1 MVELKWLIA
10 IAIVIFCFIAIIPV
24 EAKYDPQYQIRP
36 VGRDG
41 EYSIRT
47 AEGSWLLTIRYITNI
62 EYFIPKG
69 AEIKTIWRPGVN
81 TTRIDSVHKLYP
93 KSKYTVDEV
102 TVLADEAVKAWID
115 NGKKLIVE
123 VAYPRGFPGRERI
136 PPKPEVPIPEPE
148 LEPET
153 EFTLGAD
160 FYNILAEQNTI
171 LYIAM
176 LFIMVLALLVMKLAN
191 PMIIIL
197 GICGVTA
204 IFWVMFNSVPLI
216 IPAAMIVFFF
226 VISIVGGKSWQG

>member
-10 IAIVIFCFIAIIPV
+10 IAVIVACFIAIIPV

-62 EYFIPKG
+62 EYFIPEG

-81 TTRIDSVHKLYP
+81 TTRIDTVMKLYP
-93 KSKYTVDEV
+93 KIRYTTDEV
-102 TVLADEAVKAWID
+102 TVLADEAVKTWID
-115 NGKKLIVE
+115 EGKKLIVG
-123 VAYPRGFPGRERI
+123 VAIPRGFPRREI
-136 PPKPEVPIPEPE
+136 KPFQPEVPITEPE
-148 LEPET
+148 LEPKT

-160 FYNILAEQNTI
+160 FYKTLTEQNTI
-171 LYIAM
+171 LYMVM
-176 LFIMVLALLVMKLAN
+176 LFVVVLALLVMKLAN

-197 GICGVTA
+197 GICGITA
-204 IFWVMFNSVPLI
+204 IFWIMFGSVPLI